1 MDDLRVLDR
10 GGDAERHQ
18 EGPLLSLRDVTKT
31 FTRGEIPI
39 EVLKGISF
47 DIWPGEFVAIIGPS
61 GSGKSTL
68 MNLIG
73 CLDRPTSGSYRA
85 AGIEVS
91 ILDADGRA
99 ALRRTTFGFIFQQYN
114 LLSTATAVENVEI
127 PAIYGGMARPERGI
141 RARDLLDKLGLAE
154 RHDHRPNQLSGGQQ
168 QRVSVARALMN
179 GGDVILADEPT
190 GALDR
195 KSGADVMALIK
206 DLHRQGHTIVLITHD
221 AKVARE
227 ADRVIEISD
236 GEIVGDW
243 TSPTSTSEN
252 PWQRPQPSRTADP
265 LNDPPAALHRP
276 SARTRRPIQATPM
289 PITETIRLALS
300 SLKVNFLRTL
310 LTLLGI
316 IIGVASVVTMLA
328 VGNGAKQ
335 QVIDRITAMGTNLLL
350 IRTGAPNQRF
360 AGGFRAT
367 LMPADADAIAE
378 LPNVAHAVPEFPF
391 NVTVRFGG
399 NDHQTQLDGTTPN
412 YAEARQ
418 WPQSSGVF
426 FNDEDLRGY
435 APVVVLGDTVAKAL
449 FTRSEDPLGQ
459 YVLVNNN
466 PFQVIGV
473 MYPKGANDSGQDMD
487 DMMFTPLTTGRLRS
501 FGQRF
506 VRTIT
511 VAVADL
517 ERIDETQEAV
527 RQLLIFRHGI
537 EDFQIRNM
545 SEVMETADETQDT
558 LTVMLGSIAAIA
570 LLVGGIGVMNIM
582 LVSVTERTREIGIRM
597 ATGARRV
604 DILLQFAT
612 EALVVC
618 AIGGGLGIAIGIGA
632 AFAFEAFG
640 KPILISLAP
649 MLMAFACAFGTGVI
663 FGYLPARRA
672 ADMDPVTALGAE

>member
-1 MDDLRVLDR
+1 MDDARPVQ
-10 GGDAERHQ
+10 GDADAAPTGD
-18 EGPLLSLRDVTKT
+18 GPILSLRHVTKT
-31 FTRGEIPI
+31 YARGDMAI
-39 EVLKGISF
+39 EVLKGVSF
-47 DIWPGEFVAIIGPS
+47 DVWPGEFVAVIGPS

-73 CLDRPTSGSYRA
+73 CLDRPTSGSYRV
-85 AGIEVS
+85 GGVEVAE
-91 ILDADGRA
+91 LDADGRA
-99 ALRRTTFGFIFQQYN
+99 ALRRSTFGFVFQQYN
-114 LLSTATAVENVEI
+114 LLGTANAVENVEI
-127 PAIYGGMARPERGI
+127 PAIYAGQPRPERQA
-141 RARDLLDKLGLAE
+141 RAAGLLTSLGLGE
-154 RHDHRPNQLSGGQQ
+154 RLDHRPNQLSGGQQ

-190 GALDR
+190 GALDS
-195 KSGADVMALIK
+195 KSGADVMAVLK
-206 DLHRQGHTIVLITHD
+206 DLHRQGHTVLLITHD

-227 ADRVIEISD
+227 AERVIEISD
-236 GEIVGDW
+236 GENVTDSRIAPA
-243 TSPTSTSEN
+243 TS
-252 PWQRPQPSRTADP
+252 WQRPSGASASAIPAPKSPRRHAAGR
-265 LNDPPAALHRP
+265 LHSAALP
-276 SARTRRPIQATPM
+276 FAEIG
-289 PITETIRLALS
+289 RLALAA
-300 SLKVNFLRTL
+300 LKVNFMRTL

-316 IIGVASVVTMLA
+316 IIGVVSVVTMLA

-350 IRTGAPNQRF
+350 VRPGAPNQRF
-360 AGGFRAT
+360 TGGFRAT
-367 LMPADADAIAE
+367 LVPADADAIAD

-391 NVTVRFGG
+391 NVTARFGT

-418 WPQSSGVF
+418 WPLSAGVF
-426 FNDEDLRGY
+426 FDEDDYNGY
-435 APVVVLGDTVAKAL
+435 APVVVLGETVARAL
-449 FTRSEDPLGQ
+449 FTRGENPLGQ
-459 YVLVNNN
+459 YILVNNN

-473 MYPKGANDSGQDMD
+473 MYPKGANDAGVDMD

-506 VRTIT
+506 VRSVT
-511 VAVADL
+511 VAVEDMS
-517 ERIDETQEAV
+517 RIDQTQEAV
-527 RQLLIFRHGI
+527 RQLLIFRHGA

-545 SEVMETADETQDT
+545 AQVMETADETQDT

-597 ATGARRV
+597 ATGARRI

-618 AIGGGLGIAIGIGA
+618 AIGGALGVMIGVGA
-632 AFAFEAFG
+632 AFGFEAFG
-640 KPILISLAP
+640 KPIVLSLEP
-649 MLMAFACAFGTGVI
+649 MLMAFACAFLTGVI

-672 ADMDPVTALGAE
+672 ADLDPVTALGSE